1 MYRASRGIEPATG
14 PDNSDTHALS
24 LDASVRGSC
33 ENRST
38 GDRRRAPEGKSKHGS
53 DTMGK
58 VLDEDLV
65 YEILSVVAEIPA
77 GCVASYGQIARL
89 IGREKL
95 SPGRSGAERG
105 GSLRRLSLP
114 PRRQPRGTPRA
125 KLPRPASTTD
135 GGRSRLP
142 RQRLRRHEKAPVERV
157 ARQRSVERS
166 DATERPAPRR
176 RTTYGKVTRPT
187 KSGAPVRD
195 TTAT

>member
-1 MYRASRGIEPATG
+1 MRRLVR
-14 PDNSDTHALS
+14 SDS
-24 LDASVRGSC
+24 
-33 ENRST
+33 
-38 GDRRRAPEGKSKHGS
+38 APHRQG
-53 DTMGK
+53 
-58 VLDEDLV
+58 
-65 YEILSVVAEIPA
+65 
-77 GCVASYGQIARL
+77 
-89 IGREKL
+89 EKL

-166 DATERPAPRR
+166 DATGNDLRPAAGQPMA
-176 RTTYGKVTRPT
+176 K
-187 KSGAPVRD
+187 
-195 TTAT
+195 